1 MMMNNH
7 SAEVAEHLIG
17 PPEGRLAINREREQ
31 ESEFHSNR

>member
-1 MMMNNH
+1 
-7 SAEVAEHLIG
+7 LIG